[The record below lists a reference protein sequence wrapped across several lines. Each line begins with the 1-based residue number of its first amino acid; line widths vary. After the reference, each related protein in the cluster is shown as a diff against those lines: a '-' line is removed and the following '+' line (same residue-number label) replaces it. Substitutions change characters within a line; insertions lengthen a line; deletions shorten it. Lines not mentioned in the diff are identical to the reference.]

1 MGWLLPTLGY
11 ILAVG
16 ALGVTGKLA
25 LRTLSWPDLILWTG
39 VGYIVVATVL
49 LAMGRTEVRLAEGWG
64 WAALSGALAI
74 TGLVMLYLAL
84 GTGKASTVAAVT
96 AAYPVVTLLL
106 AAAFLSEAV
115 TVGRAVGVGLVV
127 VGVVVLTLSE
137 AAQ

>member
-1 MGWLLPTLGY
+1 MSWLLPTLGY

-49 LAMGRTEVRLAEGWG
+49 LGLGRTEVRLAEGWA
-64 WAALSGALAI
+64 WAALSGSLAI